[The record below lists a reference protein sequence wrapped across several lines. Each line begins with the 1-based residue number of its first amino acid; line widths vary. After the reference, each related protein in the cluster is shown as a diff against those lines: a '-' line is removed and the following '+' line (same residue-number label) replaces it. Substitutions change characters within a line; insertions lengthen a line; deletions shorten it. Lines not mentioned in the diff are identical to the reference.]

1 MRHRKLTRNMYIKR
15 MFSHAQKRKRWAMT
29 TKERM
34 FFSFSVVNLSTW
46 PLHYK
51 TPFPLLSPP
60 QQTHVQEA
68 GWVCML
74 PCHLPFQLASPHLI
88 MDCILFPRTPIKGQF
103 KGNSSSTLKCLIKQC
118 SLLAFCTGY
127 LLHCCNKIPEHSNLT
142 KEGFLGSLC
151 GWRRH
156 SSKSVRQLV
165 TLH

>member
-1 MRHRKLTRNMYIKR
+1 MLKKEKDEPWPPRKGC
-15 MFSHAQKRKRWAMT
+15 FSLSLWWTYPPDLFTIRPLFL
-29 TKERM
+29 
-34 FFSFSVVNLSTW
+34 FFL
-46 PLHYK
+46 
-51 TPFPLLSPP
+51 LLSRL
-60 QQTHVQEA
+60 TCRRR

-74 PCHLPFQLASPHLI
+74 PCHHPFQVASPHLI
-88 MDCILFPRTPIKGQF
+88 MDCILFPRTLIKGQF